1 MTGSEYVKDAM
12 RTNDKKGTDRL
23 LNVIQKHNFVVTDKV
38 SGKTSDFVNDGID
51 VGGVL
56 NACLGLSGE
65 VGELN
70 DMVKKVIF
78 HEKELDEIHLMK
90 ELGDVMWYVA
100 MFCSSMGWNLDEILQ
115 MNIEKLKNRYPEG
128 FDVNRANN
136 RKQGDV

>member
-12 RTNDKKGTDRL
+12 RTNDRKGTDRL
-23 LNVIQKHNFVVTDKV
+23 LSKIQDNTGTTLDAETGDLKVTTIHGV
-38 SGKTSDFVNDGID
+38 D
-51 VGGVL
+51 VGGIL
-56 NACLGLSGE
+56 NACLGMSGE

>member
-1 MTGSEYVKDAM
+1 
-12 RTNDKKGTDRL
+12 
-23 LNVIQKHNFVVTDKV
+23 
-38 SGKTSDFVNDGID
+38 
-51 VGGVL
+51 
-56 NACLGLSGE
+56 
-65 VGELN
+65 
-70 DMVKKVIF
+70 MVKKVIF